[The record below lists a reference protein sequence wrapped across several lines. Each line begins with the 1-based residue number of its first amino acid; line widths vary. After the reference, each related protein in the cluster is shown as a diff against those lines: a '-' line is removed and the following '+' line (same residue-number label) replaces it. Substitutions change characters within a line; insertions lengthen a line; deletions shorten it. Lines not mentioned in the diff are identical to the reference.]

1 MAMAT
6 AAIGLQL
13 AGAGSSAVGAF
24 YGAKSRKSSLA
35 YEADMADINAKL
47 AESTAQST
55 LLAGQAAEQRTR
67 LQTAQFKSRQRVAMG
82 ASGTALDEGS
92 NAEILKTTDYMGEID
107 ADTVAANAVRAAWG
121 YRTQATNYKAGA
133 TMARSAADAVS
144 PGAALA
150 TSLLGSASQVASSWY
165 SAKKAGMFDTTSA
178 GGAGTVSG
186 GSGLKTNKLTGF
198 WGS

>member
-1 MAMAT
+1 MAMT
-6 AAIGLQL
+6 TVAIGLQL

-24 YGAKSRKSSLA
+24 YGAKSRKSALG

-67 LQTAQFKSRQRVAMG
+67 LQTAQLKSRQRVAMG
-82 ASGTALDEGS
+82 SSGTALDEGS

-121 YRTQATNYKAGA
+121 YRTQAANYQGSA

-165 SAKKAGMFDTTSA
+165 SAKKAGMFDA
-178 GGAGTVSG
+178 GGGSGAPSG
-186 GSGLKTNKLTGF
+186 GAGLKTNKLTGF